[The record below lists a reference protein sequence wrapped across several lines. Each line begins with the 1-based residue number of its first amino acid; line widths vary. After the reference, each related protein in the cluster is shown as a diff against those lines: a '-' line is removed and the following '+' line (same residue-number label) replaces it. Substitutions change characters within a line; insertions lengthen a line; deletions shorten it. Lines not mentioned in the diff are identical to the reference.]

1 VRLYFSLLRDY
12 LGRALLVALIVLVVS
27 TSGYILL
34 AQYSWFD
41 ALFMTVITLGTVGYG
56 EVQPLNQAGRI
67 WTMLVI
73 VFGYGV
79 LVNITARFTSL
90 LLSGAFA
97 ENRDNSRRK
106 KLIANCNNHLVV
118 VGYGRVGRSTV
129 ESTISAQKTCV
140 VIEANEDLR
149 REIEATGAIPI
160 IGDARDLEVL
170 SQAAIDRAQC
180 LVTAMSDADNLVV
193 VATVRLTYP
202 NIRIVSRVNEVQWSD
217 RLRRAGADELIPI
230 YLSAGR
236 HLANAAFHTGIIGVL
251 DDGSDAL
258 TEQFLVRS
266 YAPVCGRTIH
276 DLMQENPSVIVLGI
290 RRDSKLSRWHEIDT
304 PLQADDV
311 LFAIGP
317 GGAME
322 KFSEIFDSEP
332 NL

>member
-1 VRLYFSLLRDY
+1 VRTYLSLLRDS

-34 AQYSWFD
+34 AHYSLFD
-41 ALFMTVITLGTVGYG
+41 ALFMTVITLGTIGYG

-67 WTMLVI
+67 WSMLVI
-73 VFGYGV
+73 VAGYGV

-90 LLSGAFA
+90 LSSGVFA

-129 ESTISAQKTCV
+129 ESSISAQKTCV
-140 VIEANEDLR
+140 VIEANENLR

-160 IGDARDLEVL
+160 IGDARDLDIL
-170 SQAAIDRAQC
+170 RQAAIDRAQC
-180 LVTAMSDADNLVV
+180 LVTTMTDPDTLVV
-193 VATVRLTYP
+193 VASVRLTYP

-217 RLRRAGADELIPI
+217 RLRRAGSDELIPI

-236 HLANAAFHTGIIGVL
+236 HLANAAFHSGLIGVL

-266 YAPVCGRTIH
+266 HAPVCGRTIH
-276 DLMQENPSVIVLGI
+276 DLMLENPLVIVLGV

-304 PLQADDV
+304 PLQEDDV
-311 LFAIGP
+311 LLAIGS
-317 GGAME
+317 GSAME
-322 KFSEIFDSEP
+322 KFNELFGS
-332 NL
+332 

>member
-1 VRLYFSLLRDY
+1 VRTYLSLLRDS

-27 TSGYILL
+27 TSGYVLL
-34 AQYSWFD
+34 AHYSLFD
-41 ALFMTVITLGTVGYG
+41 ALFMTVITLGTIGYG

-67 WTMLVI
+67 WSMLVI
-73 VFGYGV
+73 VAGYGV

-90 LLSGAFA
+90 LSSGVFA

-129 ESTISAQKTCV
+129 ESSISAQKTCV
-140 VIEANEDLR
+140 VIEANENLR

-160 IGDARDLEVL
+160 IGDARDLDIL

-180 LVTAMSDADNLVV
+180 LVTTMSDADNLVV
-193 VATVRLTYP
+193 VASVRLTYP
-202 NIRIVSRVNEVQWSD
+202 NIRIVARINETEWSD

-251 DDGSDAL
+251 DAGSDAL

-266 YAPVCGRTIH
+266 HASVCGRTIH

-304 PLQADDV
+304 PLQEDDV
-311 LFAIGP
+311 LLAIGS
-317 GGAME
+317 GSAME
-322 KFSEIFDSEP
+322 KFNELFGS
-332 NL
+332 

>member
-1 VRLYFSLLRDY
+1 VRLYFSLLKDY
-12 LGRALLVALIVLVVS
+12 LGKALLFAVIVLAVS
-27 TSGYILL
+27 TFGYVIL
-34 AQYSWFD
+34 AHYSWFD
-41 ALFMTVITLGTVGYG
+41 ALYMTVITLGTIGYG

-67 WTMLVI
+67 WSMLVI
-73 VFGYGV
+73 VAGYGV

-129 ESTISAQKTCV
+129 ESTISAKKTCV

-160 IGDARDLEVL
+160 IGDARDLDVL
-170 SQAAIDRAQC
+170 SQAAIERAQC

-193 VATVRLTYP
+193 VATARLTFP
-202 NIRIVSRVNEVQWSD
+202 NIRIVARVNELQWSD

-236 HLANAAFHTGIIGVL
+236 HLANAAFHSGLIGVL

-266 YAPVCGRTIH
+266 HAPVCGRTIH
-276 DLMQENPSVIVLGI
+276 DLMLENPLVIVLGV

-304 PLQADDV
+304 PLQEDDV
-311 LFAIGP
+311 LLAIGS
-317 GGAME
+317 GSAME
-322 KFSEIFDSEP
+322 KFNELFGS
-332 NL
+332 

>member
-1 VRLYFSLLRDY
+1 MRLYFSLLRDY

-27 TSGYILL
+27 TGGYILL

-41 ALFMTVITLGTVGYG
+41 ALFMTVITLGTIGYG
-56 EVQPLNQAGRI
+56 EVQPLNQAGQI
-67 WTMLVI
+67 WSILVI
-73 VFGYGV
+73 VAGYGV

-118 VGYGRVGRSTV
+118 VGFGRVGRSTV
-129 ESTISAQKTCV
+129 EATISAQKTCV

-149 REIEATGAIPI
+149 REIEAAGAIPI

-202 NIRIVSRVNEVQWSD
+202 NIRIVARVNEIQWSD
-217 RLRRAGADELIPI
+217 RMRRAGADELISI

-236 HLANAAFHTGIIGVL
+236 HLANAAFHTGIIGIL

-266 YAPVCGRTIH
+266 HAPVCGRTIQ
-276 DLMQENPSVIVLGI
+276 DLMHQNPSVIVLGV

-317 GGAME
+317 SRAME
-322 KFSEIFDSEP
+322 KFNEAFDS
-332 NL
+332 

>member
-1 VRLYFSLLRDY
+1 MRLYFSLLKDY
-12 LGRALLVALIVLVVS
+12 LGKALLFAVIVLAVS
-27 TSGYILL
+27 TFGYVVL
-34 AQYSWFD
+34 ADYSWFD
-41 ALFMTVITLGTVGYG
+41 ALYMTVITLGTIGYG
-56 EVQPLNQAGRI
+56 EVQPLNQSGRI
-67 WTMLVI
+67 WSMLVI
-73 VFGYGV
+73 VAGYGV

-106 KLIANCNNHLVV
+106 KLIANCNSHLVV

-129 ESTISAQKTCV
+129 ESAISAQKTCV
-140 VIEANEDLR
+140 VIEANENLR
-149 REIEATGAIPI
+149 REIEAAGAIPI
-160 IGDARDLEVL
+160 IGDARDLDIL

-180 LVTAMSDADNLVV
+180 LVTAMSDSENLVV
-193 VATVRLTYP
+193 VATVRLSHP
-202 NIRIVSRVNEVQWSD
+202 NIRIVARVNEAEWSD

-251 DDGSDAL
+251 DDGTDAL

-266 YAPVCGRTIH
+266 HAPVCGRTIH
-276 DLMQENPSVIVLGI
+276 DLMHENPSVIVLGV

-311 LFAIGP
+311 LFAIGS
-317 GGAME
+317 GSAME
-322 KFSEIFDSEP
+322 KFNEAFDS
-332 NL
+332 

>member
-1 VRLYFSLLRDY
+1 MRLYFSLLKDY

-27 TSGYILL
+27 TSGYVVW
-34 AQYSWFD
+34 ADYSWFD
-41 ALFMTVITLGTVGYG
+41 ALYMTVITLGTIGYG

-67 WTMLVI
+67 WSMLVI
-73 VFGYGV
+73 VAGYGV

-118 VGYGRVGRSTV
+118 VGFGRVGRSTV
-129 ESTISAQKTCV
+129 EATISAQKTCV

-149 REIEATGAIPI
+149 REIEAAGAIPI

-170 SQAAIDRAQC
+170 NQAAIDRAQC

-202 NIRIVSRVNEVQWSD
+202 NIRIVARVNEINWSD
-217 RLRRAGADELIPI
+217 RMRRAGADELISI

-266 YAPVCGRTIH
+266 HAPVCGRTIH
-276 DLMQENPSVIVLGI
+276 DLMHENPSVIVLGV

-317 GGAME
+317 GNAME
-322 KFSEIFDSEP
+322 KFNEAFDS
-332 NL
+332 

>member
-1 VRLYFSLLRDY
+1 LYFSLLKDY
-12 LGRALLVALIVLVVS
+12 LGRALLFAVIVLEVS
-27 TSGYILL
+27 TFGYVIF
-34 AQYSWFD
+34 AHYSWFD
-41 ALFMTVITLGTVGYG
+41 ALYMTVITLGTIGYG

-67 WTMLVI
+67 WSMLVI
-73 VFGYGV
+73 VAGYGV
-79 LVNITARFTSL
+79 FVNSTARFTSL

-140 VIEANEDLR
+140 VIEANENLR
-149 REIEATGAIPI
+149 REIEEAGAIPI
-160 IGDARDLEVL
+160 IGDARDLDVL
-170 SQAAIDRAQC
+170 SQAAIERAQC

-193 VATVRLTYP
+193 VATARLTCP
-202 NIRIVSRVNEVQWSD
+202 NIRIVARINETEWSD

-251 DDGSDAL
+251 DAGSDAL

-266 YAPVCGRTIH
+266 HAPVCGRTVQ
-276 DLMQENPSVIVLGI
+276 DLMLENPLVIVLGV

-304 PLQADDV
+304 PLQEDDV
-311 LFAIGP
+311 LLAIGS
-317 GGAME
+317 GSAME
-322 KFSEIFDSEP
+322 KFNELFGS
-332 NL
+332 

>member
-1 VRLYFSLLRDY
+1 MRLYFSLLRDY

-34 AQYSWFD
+34 AQYSWLD

-56 EVQPLNQAGRI
+56 EVQPLNQTGQI
-67 WTMLVI
+67 WSMLVI
-73 VFGYGV
+73 VSGYGV

-97 ENRDNSRRK
+97 ENRDNLRRK

-129 ESTISAQKTCV
+129 ESTVSAQKTCV

-149 REIEATGAIPI
+149 REIEAAGAIPI

-180 LVTAMSDADNLVV
+180 LVTSMSDADNLVV

-202 NIRIVSRVNEVQWSD
+202 NVRIVSRVNEVQWSD

-266 YAPVCGRTIH
+266 HAPVCGRTIH

-311 LFAIGP
+311 LFAIGS
-317 GGAME
+317 GTAME
-322 KFSEIFDSEP
+322 KFNEAFDS
-332 NL
+332 

>member
-1 VRLYFSLLRDY
+1 MRLYFSLLKDY
-12 LGRALLVALIVLVVS
+12 LGKALLFAVIVLAVS
-27 TSGYILL
+27 TFGYVIL
-34 AQYSWFD
+34 AHYSWFD
-41 ALFMTVITLGTVGYG
+41 ALYMTVITLGTIGYG

-67 WTMLVI
+67 WSMLVI
-73 VFGYGV
+73 VAGYGV

-140 VIEANEDLR
+140 VIEANENLR
-149 REIEATGAIPI
+149 REIEEAGAIPI
-160 IGDARDLEVL
+160 IGDARDLDVL
-170 SQAAIDRAQC
+170 SQAAIERAQC

-193 VATVRLTYP
+193 VATARLTCP
-202 NIRIVSRVNEVQWSD
+202 NIRIVARVNELQWSD

-236 HLANAAFHTGIIGVL
+236 HLANAAFHSGLIGVL

-266 YAPVCGRTIH
+266 HASVCGRTIH
-276 DLMQENPSVIVLGI
+276 DLMLENPLVIVLGV

-304 PLQADDV
+304 PLQEDDV
-311 LFAIGP
+311 LLAIGS
-317 GGAME
+317 GSAME
-322 KFSEIFDSEP
+322 KFNELFGS
-332 NL
+332 

>member
-1 VRLYFSLLRDY
+1 MRLYFLLLRDY
-12 LGRALLVALIVLVVS
+12 LGRALLIAFIVLVVS
-27 TSGYILL
+27 TNGYVLL

-56 EVQPLNQAGRI
+56 EVQPLNQTGQI
-67 WTMLVI
+67 WSMLVI

-106 KLIANCNNHLVV
+106 KLIANCNIHLVV

-129 ESTISAQKTCV
+129 ESTVSVQKTCV

-149 REIEATGAIPI
+149 REIEAAGAIPI

-180 LVTAMSDADNLVV
+180 LVTSISDADNLVV

-202 NIRIVSRVNEVQWSD
+202 NVRIVSRVNEVQWSD

-311 LFAIGP
+311 LFAIGS
-317 GGAME
+317 GSAME
-322 KFSEIFDSEP
+322 KFNEAFDS
-332 NL
+332 

>member
-12 LGRALLVALIVLVVS
+12 LGRALLIAFIVLMVS

-140 VIEANEDLR
+140 VIEANENLR

-180 LVTAMSDADNLVV
+180 LVTSMSDADNLVV

-236 HLANAAFHTGIIGVL
+236 HLANAAFHSGIIGVL

-322 KFSEIFDSEP
+322 KFSEIFDS
-332 NL
+332 

>member
-1 VRLYFSLLRDY
+1 VRLYFLLLRDY
-12 LGRALLVALIVLVVS
+12 LGRALLIAFIVLVVS
-27 TSGYILL
+27 TNGYVLL

-56 EVQPLNQAGRI
+56 EVQPLNQTGQI
-67 WTMLVI
+67 WSMLVI

-106 KLIANCNNHLVV
+106 KLIANCNIHLVV

-129 ESTISAQKTCV
+129 ESTVSVQKTCV

-149 REIEATGAIPI
+149 REIEAAGAIPI

-180 LVTAMSDADNLVV
+180 LVTSISDADNLVV

-202 NIRIVSRVNEVQWSD
+202 NVRIVSRVNEVQWSD

-311 LFAIGP
+311 LFAIGS
-317 GGAME
+317 GSAME
-322 KFSEIFDSEP
+322 KFNEAFDS
-332 NL
+332 

>member
-34 AQYSWFD
+34 AQYSWLD

-56 EVQPLNQAGRI
+56 EVQPLNQTGQI
-67 WTMLVI
+67 WSMLVI

-106 KLIANCNNHLVV
+106 KLIANCNIHLVV

-129 ESTISAQKTCV
+129 ESTVSVQKTCV

-149 REIEATGAIPI
+149 REIEAAGAIPI

-180 LVTAMSDADNLVV
+180 LVTSISDADNLVV

-202 NIRIVSRVNEVQWSD
+202 NVRIVSRVNEVQWSD

-311 LFAIGP
+311 LFAIGS
-317 GGAME
+317 GSAME
-322 KFSEIFDSEP
+322 KFNEAFDS
-332 NL
+332 

>member
-1 VRLYFSLLRDY
+1 MRLYFSLLRDY
-12 LGRALLVALIVLVVS
+12 LGRALLIAFIVLMVS

-140 VIEANEDLR
+140 VIEANENLR

-180 LVTAMSDADNLVV
+180 LVTSMSDADNLVV

-236 HLANAAFHTGIIGVL
+236 HLANAAFHSGIIGVL

-322 KFSEIFDSEP
+322 KFSEIFDS
-332 NL
+332 

>member
-1 VRLYFSLLRDY
+1 MRLYFSLLKDY
-12 LGRALLVALIVLVVS
+12 LGKALLFAVIVLAVS
-27 TSGYILL
+27 TFGYVVL
-34 AQYSWFD
+34 ADYSWFD
-41 ALFMTVITLGTVGYG
+41 ALYMTVITLGTIGYG
-56 EVQPLNQAGRI
+56 EVQPLNQSGRI
-67 WTMLVI
+67 WSMLVI
-73 VFGYGV
+73 VAGYGV

-129 ESTISAQKTCV
+129 ESAISAQKTCV
-140 VIEANEDLR
+140 VIEANENLR
-149 REIEATGAIPI
+149 REIEAAGAIPI
-160 IGDARDLEVL
+160 IGDARDLDIL

-180 LVTAMSDADNLVV
+180 LVTAMSDAENLVV
-193 VATVRLTYP
+193 VATVRLSHP
-202 NIRIVSRVNEVQWSD
+202 NIRIVARVNEAEWSD

-251 DDGSDAL
+251 DDGTDAL

-266 YAPVCGRTIH
+266 HAPVCGRTIH
-276 DLMQENPSVIVLGI
+276 DLMHENPSVIVLGV

-317 GGAME
+317 GSAME
-322 KFSEIFDSEP
+322 KFNEAFDS
-332 NL
+332 